1 MKKQIIIAL
10 ALFTLLTTINFQQ
23 ETSYSKFN
31 LKKKDVEN
39 NYLVEDKDIKRLLAP
54 IYNQNLLFLSLQE
67 IEIALLQNSFV
78 ESFNIKKK
86 YPNTLKIKIYEKKP
100 VAILLNKETKFYLS
114 EKIDLIKFKNIPNFK
129 NLPYVIGDQQNF
141 KIFYNDLKKINFPFN
156 QIKKYTLFKSN
167 RWDIETINKITIKLP
182 TKNYIEKLKNYLMVK
197 DKTDFKNYKV
207 FDYRIEN
214 QLILK

>member
-31 LKKKDVEN
+31 LKKIDVEN

>member
-10 ALFTLLTTINFQQ
+10 VLFILLTTINFQQ
-23 ETSYSKFN
+23 ETSFSKFN
-31 LKKKDVEN
+31 IKKIDLEN
-39 NYLVEDKDIKRLLAP
+39 NHLVEDKDIKRLLAP
-54 IYNQNLLFLSLQE
+54 IYNQNLLFLSLHE
-67 IEIALLQNSFV
+67 IETGLLKNSFV

-100 VAILLNKETKFYLS
+100 IAILLNKETKFYLS
-114 EKIDLIKFKNIPNFK
+114 EKIDLIEFKDIPNFK
-129 NLPYVIGDQQNF
+129 NLPYVIGDQKNF

-167 RWDIETINKITIKLP
+167 RWDIETTNKITIKLP
-182 TKNYIEKLKNYLMVK
+182 TKNYTEKLENYLIIK
-197 DKTDFKNYKV
+197 DKNDFKKYKV

>member
-31 LKKKDVEN
+31 LKKIDVEN

-78 ESFNIKKK
+78 ESFNIKK
-86 YPNTLKIKIYEKKP
+86 
-100 VAILLNKETKFYLS
+100 
-114 EKIDLIKFKNIPNFK
+114 NI
-129 NLPYVIGDQQNF
+129 
-141 KIFYNDLKKINFPFN
+141 
-156 QIKKYTLFKSN
+156 
-167 RWDIETINKITIKLP
+167 
-182 TKNYIEKLKNYLMVK
+182 
-197 DKTDFKNYKV
+197 
-207 FDYRIEN
+207 
-214 QLILK
+214 LIL

>member
-10 ALFTLLTTINFQQ
+10 VLFILLTTINFQQ
-23 ETSYSKFN
+23 ETSFSKFN
-31 LKKKDVEN
+31 IKKIDLEN

-54 IYNQNLLFLSLQE
+54 IYNQNLLFLSLHE
-67 IEIALLQNSFV
+67 IETGLLKNSFV

-100 VAILLNKETKFYLS
+100 IAILLNKETKFYLS
-114 EKIDLIKFKNIPNFK
+114 EKIDLIEFKDIPNFK
-129 NLPYVIGDQQNF
+129 NLPYVIGDQNEF
-141 KIFYNDLKKINFPFN
+141 EIFYNNLIEINFPFN

-167 RWDIETINKITIKLP
+167 RWDIETTNKITIKLP
-182 TKNYIEKLKNYLMVK
+182 TKNYTEKLENYLIIK
-197 DKTDFKNYKV
+197 DKNDFKKYKV

>member
-10 ALFTLLTTINFQQ
+10 VLFILLTTINFQQ
-23 ETSYSKFN
+23 ETSFSKFN
-31 LKKKDVEN
+31 IKKIDLEN

-54 IYNQNLLFLSLQE
+54 IYNQNLLFLSLHE
-67 IEIALLQNSFV
+67 IETGLLKNSFV

-100 VAILLNKETKFYLS
+100 IAILLNKETKFYLS
-114 EKIDLIKFKNIPNFK
+114 EKIDLIEFKDIPNFK
-129 NLPYVIGDQQNF
+129 NLPYVIGDQKNF

-167 RWDIETINKITIKLP
+167 RWDIETTNKITIKLP
-182 TKNYIEKLKNYLMVK
+182 TKNYTEKLENYLIIK
-197 DKTDFKNYKV
+197 DKNDFKKYKV

>member
-31 LKKKDVEN
+31 LKKIDVEN

-141 KIFYNDLKKINFPFN
+141 KIFYNDLKKINFPFD

-182 TKNYIEKLKNYLMVK
+182 TKNYIEKLKNYLSVK
-197 DKTDFKNYKV
+197 DKTDFKKYKV